1 MHRDEIFDHCLVLG
15 MQGLLYHIL
24 ACMFYNLISEKTLQ
38 MNLQLLVL
46 YIPLVLYAFI
56 RKKCAGFFVFMLSH
70 AAVLF
75 AFFLLLPEGEMQFI
89 VCGCVAV
96 MAVSSF
102 CLRTASGEVL
112 ERCPSAASVATFLA
126 VYIIAGYMER
136 SCVMQFSYYEA
147 FLFLILFA
155 IHKNLENTAGFLKS
169 SEGIA
174 NLPSGQIKGMNRM
187 LLVLFLLFLTAAM
200 ILLQYLPAGYLLQG
214 TGGLLLLILRS
225 VVKILIWIFSRE
237 TRKPDIS
244 SSIANEPAVL
254 PEAGGA
260 SVLLQI
266 LDSLIRVAASL
277 AIVAGAVYL
286 TARIFYELY
295 QRFYEQQKESADESE
310 FLWKLPLE
318 NMKIKDKRQKNENM
332 KNTGTNHRIRRI
344 YKKSIRR
351 QYGRKT
357 TVPSYLAPLELE
369 ADIAAKKEDQDLA
382 EAVRQRTALYE
393 KARYSQ
399 HECEKQELEMMKQMT
414 YGNSSGKSAHSPR

>member
-1 MHRDEIFDHCLVLG
+1 MHRDEIVEHSLVLG

-46 YIPLVLYAFI
+46 YIPLIFYAFF

-75 AFFLLLPEGEMQFI
+75 GFFLLLPAGEMRFS

-102 CLRTASGEVL
+102 CMRTASGEGL
-112 ERCPSAASVATFLA
+112 QRCPSASSVASFLA
-126 VYIIAGYMER
+126 VYMIAGF
-136 SCVMQFSYYEA
+136 MQRPCLMQLSYYEA

-169 SEGIA
+169 SQGIA

-200 ILLQYLPAGYLLQG
+200 VLMQYLPSGYLLQG

-225 VVKILIWIFSRE
+225 ILKILIWIFSGKTSE
-237 TRKPDIS
+237 PDMS
-244 SSIANEPAVL
+244 GSIAAEPAVL

-266 LDSLIRVAASL
+266 LDGLIRVAASL

-286 TARIFYELY
+286 TARIFYGLY
-295 QRFYEQQKESADESE
+295 QRFYEQQKQAADESE
-310 FLWKLPLE
+310 FLWKLPLD
-318 NMKIKDKRQKNENM
+318 NMKIKDKRKKNENL

-344 YKKSIRR
+344 YKKSIRK

-357 TVPSYLAPLELE
+357 SVPSYMTPAELE
-369 ADIAAKKEDQDLA
+369 ADIAAKKEGWDLA
-382 EAVRQRTALYE
+382 ETARQRAVLYE

-414 YGNSSGKSAHSPR
+414 YRTEKRR